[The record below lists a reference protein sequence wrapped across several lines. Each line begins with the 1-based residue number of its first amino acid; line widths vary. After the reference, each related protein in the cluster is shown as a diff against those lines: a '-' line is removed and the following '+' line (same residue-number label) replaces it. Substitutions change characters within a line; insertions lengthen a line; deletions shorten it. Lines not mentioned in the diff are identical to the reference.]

1 MVVAVF
7 LTSATVVLNHSA
19 EGSQIQTCNFVR
31 EPPQKFCHK
40 STDTVCLI
48 VLMMSLTQNIRCVT
62 ERLLRAA
69 CMFENHCS
77 TSNTTPGSF
86 DVIDLAMIK
95 PKKHQRLADPLLQS
109 DVVTIAFS
117 VFSWMMGHLVT
128 RVRLLRISW
137 ERKILDCW
145 TGSEIGQ
152 IWIPLKICTCY

>member
-1 MVVAVF
+1 MTTQLHRNLWILYYIPADYSSVLFISLHYYRPELITVTRKYDVVVVAVF
-7 LTSATVVLNHSA
+7 LTSATVVLNHFA

-40 STDTVCLI
+40 SFDTVCLI
-48 VLMMSLTQNIRCVT
+48 VLMRPLTQNIRCVS

-86 DVIDLAMIK
+86 DIIDLAMMI

-117 VFSWMMGHLVT
+117 VL
-128 RVRLLRISW
+128 
-137 ERKILDCW
+137 
-145 TGSEIGQ
+145 
-152 IWIPLKICTCY
+152 